1 MLKGYMTRERLG
13 TPALVEVKSCE
24 INFVAMQ
31 LRFLFARLV
40 LLLFLGRRS
49 WAFSLEPE
57 RLD

>member
-1 MLKGYMTRERLG
+1 MTRERLG